1 MHEKGSL
8 NSLADFYWISY
19 KNFLKIDAWLK
30 SMLELS
36 TRRLYDWIRFS
47 VSLEWLVVWLE
58 RSIISIG
65 NIFKYTEYTDPT
77 MQATCI
83 EM

>member
-1 MHEKGSL
+1 
-8 NSLADFYWISY
+8 
-19 KNFLKIDAWLK
+19 
-30 SMLELS
+30 MLELS

-58 RSIISIG
+58 RSIISID